1 MVAAGLMQVLVNE
14 DTAPFMLVFLFPSS
28 HPFPL
33 FPCCSSGSR
42 VTLTLTI
49 FPLPLRKRPSPF
61 LPTGTGPRRIAGQS
75 TSSTHRRADGIQREP
90 ICSQDVER
98 HRVAAATNQCAVNR
112 RCIDH
117 CHAIHSVSGNQ
128 GQLIML
134 ILSQILASGEEE
146 ASGAT

>member
-1 MVAAGLMQVLVNE
+1 MQVLVNE
-14 DTAPFMLVFLFPSS
+14 DTAPFMLVFLFPSSS

-90 ICSQDVER
+90 ICSHDVER
-98 HRVAAATNQCAVNR
+98 HRVAAGTNQCTVNQ

-134 ILSQILASGEEE
+134 ILSQILASGEE